1 MYRINI
7 AKVRG
12 KMGEK
17 GYNISTL
24 ANSIEINRN
33 TMAEYMRNPSRMPYR
48 VIERLAAILCE
59 SKEDAGDI
67 FLTQNLRKTQVLISI
82 VQCFTM

>member
-7 AKVRG
+7 AKVKG

-33 TMAEYMRNPSRMPYR
+33 TMAEYMRNPARMPYSANSHTPR
-48 VIERLAAILCE
+48 
-59 SKEDAGDI
+59 SAG
-67 FLTQNLRKTQVLISI
+67 T
-82 VQCFTM
+82 

>member
-59 SKEDAGDI
+59 SKEEAGDI
-67 FLTQNLRKTQVLISI
+67 FFDTKLT
-82 VQCFTM
+82 